1 LGSLVD
7 ARVACLSCCSKRI
20 ALAVGRCGACRAVTG
35 CGVFPANA
43 SGLPIFSGFA
53 FRVATREFLQDRL
66 KVVKVDMESAETTLS
81 EFASKNAATG
91 ISEQVRVTVENAGKL
106 QGELIAAESQLE
118 EVRQIYA
125 DSSPQVRSLQ
135 ARISELVNQ
144 QKKLLGTYSGK
155 AFVDGEASSSFP
167 TLRRFANIGRAL

>member
-1 LGSLVD
+1 
-7 ARVACLSCCSKRI
+7 
-20 ALAVGRCGACRAVTG
+20 
-35 CGVFPANA
+35 
-43 SGLPIFSGFA
+43 
-53 FRVATREFLQDRL
+53 
-66 KVVKVDMESAETTLS
+66 MESAETTLS

>member
-1 LGSLVD
+1 
-7 ARVACLSCCSKRI
+7 
-20 ALAVGRCGACRAVTG
+20 
-35 CGVFPANA
+35 
-43 SGLPIFSGFA
+43 
-53 FRVATREFLQDRL
+53 
-66 KVVKVDMESAETTLS
+66 M
-81 EFASKNAATG
+81 G
-91 ISEQVRVTVENAGKL
+91 ISEQVRVMVENAGKL

-118 EVRQIYA
+118 EVRQIYT

-167 TLRRFANIGRAL
+167 TLRQLPILGVPYESKFRKLKMEEAVYETLRAEFDTAKIEE